1 MTERSYQDAVQVL
14 KDRMG
19 GRWEGVE
26 AEGRDEMVS
35 ILKEQLGYDSRAAN
49 DAIDAMI
56 ESGTLRYHRT
66 ADPGVVDRGDV
77 DRGDVDPVDEVV
89 PPVVPAVV
97 GTAGAA
103 SGATGGTP
111 AGGLGAVPLATGAIS
126 GGYWQI
132 GSTVT
137 EVTGVVGRAG
147 QVEPH

>member
-26 AEGRDEMVS
+26 TEGRDEMVS
-35 ILKEQLGYDSRAAN
+35 ILKEQLGYDSGEAN

-56 ESGTLRYHRT
+56 ESGTLHYHRT

-89 PPVVPAVV
+89 PPVVPAAV
-97 GTAGAA
+97 GT
-103 SGATGGTP
+103 
-111 AGGLGAVPLATGAIS
+111 AGGLGAVPLATGVIS

-132 GSTVT
+132 GPTVT

-147 QVEPH
+147 QVEPR

>member
-56 ESGTLRYHRT
+56 ESGTLRYHR
-66 ADPGVVDRGDV
+66 GVERGDAERGDV
-77 DRGDVDPVDEVV
+77 ERSDDADVV
-89 PPVVPAVV
+89 PPVLPVAA
-97 GTAGAA
+97 GTAGAGA
-103 SGATGGTP
+103 PATGGT
-111 AGGLGAVPLATGAIS
+111 AGGGLSAVPLVS

-147 QVEPH
+147 QVEPSL

>member
-35 ILKEQLGYDSRAAN
+35 ILKDQLGYDSRAAN

-56 ESGTLRYHRT
+56 ASGTLHYHT
-66 ADPGVVDRGDV
+66 VADRNDD
-77 DRGDVDPVDEVV
+77 VV
-89 PPVVPAVV
+89 PPAVPAAA
-97 GTAGAA
+97 GTAGGAA
-103 SGATGGTP
+103 AATGGA
-111 AGGLGAVPLATGAIS
+111 AGGGLAGVPVAAGAFT

-132 GSTVT
+132 GSNVS

-147 QVEPH
+147 QVEPS

>member
-14 KDRMG
+14 KDRIG

-56 ESGTLRYHRT
+56 ESGTLRYHRN
-66 ADPGVVDRGDV
+66 ADPVNVDRGDV
-77 DRGDVDPVDEVV
+77 DRSDDADVV
-89 PPVVPAVV
+89 PPILPVAA
-97 GTAGAA
+97 GTAGAGSSA
-103 SGATGGTP
+103 SGGTP
-111 AGGLGAVPLATGAIS
+111 GGGLAAVPRAAGAIS

-137 EVTGVVGRAG
+137 EVTDVIGRKG
-147 QVEPH
+147 QVEPT

>member
-26 AEGRDEMVS
+26 AEGRNEMVS

-56 ESGTLRYHRT
+56 EEGTLHYHRG
-66 ADPGVVDRGDV
+66 ADRTDVERDDV
-77 DRGDVDPVDEVV
+77 DRSADADVVS
-89 PPVVPAVV
+89 PVVPVAI
-97 GTAGAA
+97 GTAGAGSTA
-103 SGATGGTP
+103 SGGTP
-111 AGGLGAVPLATGAIS
+111 GGGLAAVPLATGAIS

-137 EVTGVVGRAG
+137 EVTGVIGRKG
-147 QVEPH
+147 QVEPS